1 MRYGQK
7 EHKTTEKPQRLQG
20 SEWPRKRGFRYGGE
34 RHSTGWNLRALPSF
48 PEGLPGRY
56 GGYPGVCAE
65 GGIGGQTRDRNR
77 RVPFPASGSG
87 AILAGGF
94 GKGSPGSIP
103 VPTITT
109 MPITTPFDLV
119 PVFQVFQVILSPMAF
134 GRPPSLERASGTQ
147 LTHGR

>member
-1 MRYGQK
+1 MAGNGVLARPGK
-7 EHKTTEKPQRLQG
+7 GPPARLG
-20 SEWPRKRGFRYGGE
+20 LTLRGLSR
-34 RHSTGWNLRALPSF
+34 
-48 PEGLPGRY
+48 
-56 GGYPGVCAE
+56 GVRG

-147 LTHGR
+147 LTPPPSSRFQLAIDIQQRQAR